1 MAIEDMEAQRSELQQ
16 LREKGRVYCS
26 AILDAMEQREN
37 MLTRTELFAIHYPNL
52 LIPVENAD
60 DWIVSGEHA
69 LGACFQV
76 GVPSCTFS
84 EIMRRRASSLA
95 S

>member
-1 MAIEDMEAQRSELQQ
+1 
-16 LREKGRVYCS
+16 
-26 AILDAMEQREN
+26 

-69 LGACFQV
+69 IGACFQV
-76 GVPSCTFS
+76 GVHILYLF
-84 EIMRRRASSLA
+84 
-95 S
+95 